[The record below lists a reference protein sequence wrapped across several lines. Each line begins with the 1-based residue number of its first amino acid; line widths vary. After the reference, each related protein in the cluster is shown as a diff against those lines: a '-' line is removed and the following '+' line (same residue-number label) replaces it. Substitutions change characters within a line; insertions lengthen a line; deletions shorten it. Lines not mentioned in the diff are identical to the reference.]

1 MAAIDDEDIDD
12 DSAPIYE
19 NEKLDILI
27 RKMRLCES
35 ATFYVDTISNG
46 DIMLISDEL
55 RTNRMWNF
63 LQIIGENLIKEDGV
77 KYLFEALS
85 ANTSVKALHLCG
97 NSLGNR
103 SVKLFMNSLASNTT
117 IEDLNLTDNQI
128 TDIGAQAISEM
139 LRTNTALT
147 ILILHGNPLSDI
159 GITLIA
165 QVLQHNRTLTTL
177 KIGRTGVTDMGAE
190 DLALMIQLN
199 TTLKKLSLD
208 NNRISDIGMQA
219 LCMALKQNQ
228 ALEYIDIRQNRISD
242 KSIDDIV
249 SLLQTN
255 QTLNVLNL
263 VRNRFSDQGKNTLRQ
278 AEGYVVWFD
287 LTDMRSNIIDGMA
300 EAVENSYIVLL
311 CINHAYFESRYC
323 KSEAQYALEK
333 RIKIIP
339 CFMEEPFELEGWLG
353 IIHGANYRIDFSLSE
368 EFDESFKL
376 LIREIKHTE
385 AQLSINPRST
395 SPGVSISSPTSR
407 RPVPTPI
414 TVPSNTY
421 LTLHARLD
429 AIIRDYKD
437 SIENKPRHVSK
448 GQRKELEKLISQLR
462 QQLIHDASLILPNSR
477 TYNND
482 HELLQHL
489 NRSLDLHQLLID
501 SLIPPSPIQRTR
513 GSELN
518 INTDRIMKLVLTVL
532 ALWGAKVLYQ
542 RG

>member
-1 MAAIDDEDIDD
+1 
-12 DSAPIYE
+12 
-19 NEKLDILI
+19 
-27 RKMRLCES
+27 
-35 ATFYVDTISNG
+35 
-46 DIMLISDEL
+46 
-55 RTNRMWNF
+55 
-63 LQIIGENLIKEDGV
+63 
-77 KYLFEALS
+77 
-85 ANTSVKALHLCG
+85 
-97 NSLGNR
+97 
-103 SVKLFMNSLASNTT
+103 LASNTT

-128 TDIGAQAISEM
+128 TDIGAQTISE
-139 LRTNTALT
+139 
-147 ILILHGNPLSDI
+147 
-159 GITLIA
+159 
-165 QVLQHNRTLTTL
+165 
-177 KIGRTGVTDMGAE
+177 
-190 DLALMIQLN
+190 
-199 TTLKKLSLD
+199 
-208 NNRISDIGMQA
+208 
-219 LCMALKQNQ
+219 
-228 ALEYIDIRQNRISD
+228 
-242 KSIDDIV
+242 
-249 SLLQTN
+249 
-255 QTLNVLNL
+255 
-263 VRNRFSDQGKNTLRQ
+263 
-278 AEGYVVWFD
+278 
-287 LTDMRSNIIDGMA
+287 MRSNIIDGMA

-311 CINHAYFESRYC
+311 CINHAYCESRYC

-353 IIHGANYRIDFSLSE
+353 IIHGANYRIDFSLLE

-376 LIREIKHTE
+376 LIREITHTE

-395 SPGVSISSPTSR
+395 SPGVSMSSQTSR

-518 INTDRIMKLVLTVL
+518 INIDRIMKLVLTVL
-532 ALWGAKVLYQ
+532 ALWGAKALYNKT
-542 RG
+542 